1 MTKILVIGDGILDRY
16 IWGAI
21 RRQSPEDPSIPVV
34 DFVDEEYRLGGAYNV
49 AANIKSLSKRT
60 FQTYVSSIMSDYT
73 ASLLKERKITYD
85 EIVLKTKED
94 KNPHVRELIK
104 TRIVDA
110 INAKQIVRLDNREK
124 FSESDIQR
132 YKNKCYYSN
141 FIEFDAIVVSDYDKG
156 LIDEHIINKLEK
168 VECPVFVDTKKKDLG
183 IWKNIK
189 NCYVKINSKEYENS
203 INAHQV
209 DNLIVTLGSNGSSYY
224 KKRLLDSLYKSEK
237 VEDADVV
244 GAGDCYLAGFVIASL
259 EGKEIGD
266 CLKFANKVASLS
278 VSKFGTTIVERN
290 ELT

>member
-1 MTKILVIGDGILDRY
+1 MKILVIGDGILDRY

-49 AANIKSLSKRT
+49 AANVKSLAKRT
-60 FQTYVSSIMSDYT
+60 FQVYVSSIMSDYT
-73 ASLLKERKITYD
+73 ASMLKDKKIYYD

-104 TRIVDA
+104 TRIVDSV
-110 INAKQIVRLDNREK
+110 NAKQIVRLDNKEK
-124 FSESDIQR
+124 FSDSDVQR

-156 LIDEHIINKLEK
+156 LVDEHIVSRLEK
-168 VECPVFVDTKKKDLG
+168 VDCPVFVDTKKKNLKL
-183 IWKNIK
+183 WSNIK
-189 NCYVKINSKEYENS
+189 NCYVKINSKEYANS
-203 INAHQV
+203 INGSSLK
-209 DNLIVTLGSNGSSYY
+209 NLIVTDGEKGSTYYQDGLLNSSY
-224 KKRLLDSLYKSEK
+224 RTDK

-244 GAGDCYLAGFVIASL
+244 GAGDCYLAAFVIASL
-259 EGKEIGD
+259 EGKEIGE

-278 VSKFGTTIVERN
+278 VSKFGTTIVERS
-290 ELT
+290 ELR